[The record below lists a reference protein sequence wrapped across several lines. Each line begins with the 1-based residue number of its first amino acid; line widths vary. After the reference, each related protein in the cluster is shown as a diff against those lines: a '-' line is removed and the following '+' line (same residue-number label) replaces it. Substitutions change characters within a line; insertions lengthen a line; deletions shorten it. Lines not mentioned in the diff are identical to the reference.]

1 MFKRTKGY
9 FLLTMLVLTGLA
21 GRLHTNILTT
31 KERHYL
37 VTELKTS
44 KKELLKNV
52 EDLSAKQLN
61 FKADKNALSIKEC
74 VYNLTS
80 IEYSLW
86 TFAQI
91 SLKQEP
97 LSIQKTIPDDKE
109 LTAVAEQEKI
119 FRHKEL
125 KFKNIKEALKFYKNN
140 RSEILRYVQSSTQNV
155 REHISTTENGNFDA
169 YQIMLL
175 STLYTKKYV
184 QQIKEIQEHPNF
196 PR

>member
-74 VYNLTS
+74 VYKLIS

-86 TFAQI
+86 TSAQN

-97 LSIQKTIPDDKE
+97 LSI
-109 LTAVAEQEKI
+109 
-119 FRHKEL
+119 
-125 KFKNIKEALKFYKNN
+125 
-140 RSEILRYVQSSTQNV
+140 
-155 REHISTTENGNFDA
+155 
-169 YQIMLL
+169 
-175 STLYTKKYV
+175 
-184 QQIKEIQEHPNF
+184 
-196 PR
+196 